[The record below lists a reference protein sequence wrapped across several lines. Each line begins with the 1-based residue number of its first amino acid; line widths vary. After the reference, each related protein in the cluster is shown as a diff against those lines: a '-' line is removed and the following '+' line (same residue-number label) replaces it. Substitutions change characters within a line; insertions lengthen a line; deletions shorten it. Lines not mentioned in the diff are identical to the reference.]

1 VEEHLAWA
9 RLGHG
14 ERGRRGRGGVG
25 GADARAPFYRVR
37 GGAGWPG
44 IGEERAVVRHNGD
57 EGNRFGRG
65 LTGE

>member
-25 GADARAPFYRVR
+25 GADARVPFYRVR

-44 IGEERAVVRHNGD
+44 IGEERAVCAIMAMKATILEGD
-57 EGNRFGRG
+57 
-65 LTGE
+65 